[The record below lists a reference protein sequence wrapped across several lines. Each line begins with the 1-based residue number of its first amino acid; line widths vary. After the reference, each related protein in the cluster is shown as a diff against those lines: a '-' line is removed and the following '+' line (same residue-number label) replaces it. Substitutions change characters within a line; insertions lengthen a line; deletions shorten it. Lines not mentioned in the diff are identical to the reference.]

1 MGTSAIARVSWPR
14 TGSDAVLAAAYGLGA
29 VALAGEAAAHV
40 QQYATVVHGVRWI
53 GPLFLVNAVASVVA
67 IAGLTYERTRQ
78 LAALAG
84 IVISVLALGALVVSY
99 GNGLFG
105 YHEGG
110 FRTGI
115 ALAVIAE
122 VAAVVL
128 LAGALAARNALPHR
142 R

>member
-1 MGTSAIARVSWPR
+1 MRSAAFGTSCPRPAARSRRARRTRAVEAAVGTSATARVSWPR

-53 GPLFLVNAVASVVA
+53 GPLFLINAVASVVA

-110 FRTGI
+110 FRT
-115 ALAVIAE
+115 A
-122 VAAVVL
+122 
-128 LAGALAARNALPHR
+128 
-142 R
+142 